1 MAYELSQRIASGESA
16 LRLAGVLV
24 GDGALDPLTQFTGFA
39 DLTYYMGFADINERA
54 TIQAYEGERICCG
67 ALVDSFPND
76 RSDCEVDW
84 GARVDCGI

>member
-39 DLTYYMGFADINERA
+39 DLTYY